1 MVTHD
6 VSKVLE
12 FLPSVANRRSADV
25 EVVRDDL
32 LGGKLLLGMK
42 RTLVDE
48 LPDRL
53 GQAVVQR
60 DWGWIE

>member
-1 MVTHD
+1 
-6 VSKVLE
+6 
-12 FLPSVANRRSADV
+12 V